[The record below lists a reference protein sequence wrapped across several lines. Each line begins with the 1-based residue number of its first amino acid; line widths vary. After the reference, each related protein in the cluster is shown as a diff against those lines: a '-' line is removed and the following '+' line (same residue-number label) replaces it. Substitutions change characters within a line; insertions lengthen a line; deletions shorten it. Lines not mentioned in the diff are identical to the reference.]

1 MTLAELRDRVRA
13 EFVGTSTCTHLNDT
27 LRAIAD
33 LDALLDLRVAAQI
46 PGE

>member
-1 MTLAELRDRVRA
+1 MPLSELRERVRG

-33 LDALLDLRVAAQI
+33 LDALLDLRA
-46 PGE
+46 GR